1 MKIFQF
7 PNCSFTTLQR
17 FPNGAQIGSEV
28 RLISLGMGMGPMGI
42 DRSKTDLKFKDPHF
56 EPFTFGKIVSSYAGY
71 IWLDYKVYIY
81 TTYKF

>member
-17 FPNGAQIGSEV
+17 FPNGAQIGSVV

-42 DRSKTDLKFKDPHF
+42 DRSKLT
-56 EPFTFGKIVSSYAGY
+56 
-71 IWLDYKVYIY
+71 
-81 TTYKF
+81 